1 MAKSG
6 VAAQQEIS
14 RVIANQRRIIQ
25 QIESKAEKFL
35 DAAGRLGVN
44 ASKDKNR
51 PDTWTDRTGNLR
63 SSITHYL
70 ENIGEV
76 GSKTASTKQAVVFAG
91 MEYAPFVHFREG
103 YRVLVPPP
111 PDEVERIKH
120 KLGFPA

>member
-1 MAKSG
+1 MAKPQIT
-6 VAAQQEIS
+6 AQQEINRVLAKFRS
-14 RVIANQRRIIQ
+14 RMIRVVKTQSEQ
-25 QIESKAEKFL
+25 FL
-35 DAAGRLGVN
+35 DAAARLGVN

-51 PDTWTDRTGNLR
+51 PDTWIDRTGNLR

-91 MEYAPFVHFREG
+91 MEYASFVHFREG
-103 YRVLVPPP
+103 YRVLVSPP

-120 KLGFPA
+120 

>member
-6 VAAQQEIS
+6 ITAQQEINRILQKNRQRMI
-14 RVIANQRRIIQ
+14 RVVKTKGEQY
-25 QIESKAEKFL
+25 L
-35 DAAGRLGVN
+35 DAAARLGVN

-63 SSITHYL
+63 ESISHFL
-70 ENIGEV
+70 ENTNEAMTTITPG
-76 GSKTASTKQAVVFAG
+76 KRAIVFAG

-111 PDEVERIKH
+111 PEEVERIKRLLH
-120 KLGFPA
+120 FE